1 VLRTSAHD
9 FLPAA
14 CIFLSSTTT
23 VSVTTK
29 ELSNHMIY
37 SGKSSMKVTIELACY
52 AFERV
57 RITQVSPRVQP
68 MPTVT
73 CAQLPTDRPTPRR
86 TFQFRLAAPA
96 WVAHASFDIAHRFD
110 SSRSRALRLRP
121 AVASARGAS
130 KIPEADDPKR
140 VAGTHGIRRSSSSLS
155 ALAVAAG
162 FALVPA
168 PADCGRQRDGCRTRV
183 ASVRMHA
190 IQFRGPVVHT
200 EYSSHPWDHGRST
213 MGAKLGSDPPCLKQN
228 SQVLCEM

>member
-1 VLRTSAHD
+1 MLRTSAHD

-73 CAQLPTDRPTPRR
+73 CAQLPTDRRTPRR

-96 WVAHASFDIAHRFD
+96 WRRGWHTRVLTSPIGLTPRDRERSGSVPLLRARAEPRRFPRPTIPSVSLEHTESADPHPPSRLSPSPLGLLSCRRPQTAGD
-110 SSRSRALRLRP
+110 SVTAAGLAWQVFACMRFSSEAL
-121 AVASARGAS
+121 SC
-130 KIPEADDPKR
+130 IPSTA
-140 VAGTHGIRRSSSSLS
+140 THG
-155 ALAVAAG
+155 
-162 FALVPA
+162 
-168 PADCGRQRDGCRTRV
+168 
-183 ASVRMHA
+183 M
-190 IQFRGPVVHT
+190 
-200 EYSSHPWDHGRST
+200 
-213 MGAKLGSDPPCLKQN
+213 DP
-228 SQVLCEM
+228 